1 MNVESVLSVIKRRCD
16 WGNYGGNT
24 KLQNKE
30 TKLKEV
36 LYIICG
42 ANQYFKNGLQG

>member
-1 MNVESVLSVIKRRCD
+1 MNVESVIYVITKRLNE
-16 WGNYGGNT
+16 GNYSQST

-36 LYIICG
+36 LYNI
-42 ANQYFKNGLQG
+42 